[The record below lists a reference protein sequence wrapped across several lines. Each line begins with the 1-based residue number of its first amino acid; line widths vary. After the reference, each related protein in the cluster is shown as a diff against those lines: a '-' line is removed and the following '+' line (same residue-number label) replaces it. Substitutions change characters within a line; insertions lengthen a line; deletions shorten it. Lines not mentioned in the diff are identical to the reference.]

1 MRKHVPHKQVKLPLD
16 TRNRVCLTQFLPK
29 NLDVSSFRAY
39 QEGNKIIL
47 EPLVEIP
54 SEEHWLYKNP
64 KAMASVRKGLED
76 IKEGRI
82 SELSRDFSE
91 FMNDDE
97 I

>member
-1 MRKHVPHKQVKLPLD
+1 MRKRTHKKLVKLPLD

-29 NLDVSSFRAY
+29 DMDISSFNAH

-47 EPLVEIP
+47 EPLMEIP
-54 SEEHWLYKNP
+54 
-64 KAMASVRKGLED
+64 AATMASVMRGIKD

-82 SELSRDFSE
+82 CELDRDFSE
-91 FMNDDE
+91 FVNNDE